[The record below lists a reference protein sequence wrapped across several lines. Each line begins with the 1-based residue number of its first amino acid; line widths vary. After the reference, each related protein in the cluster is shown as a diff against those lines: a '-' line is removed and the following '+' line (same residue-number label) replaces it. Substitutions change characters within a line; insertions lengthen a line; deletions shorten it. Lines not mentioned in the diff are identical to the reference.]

1 MSSISRLGR
10 SLLVVLAVTG
20 VIATESS
27 AQTMLGRRPGR
38 TTVGRPGAPV
48 NPYRRLF
55 LLPGQKDAAT
65 VPRLAGRP
73 PVAVLAATPAL
84 TVVCGTR
91 LVPIDPSIDPGIRR
105 RPDADAPRPSVRA
118 VEPPLCRQ

>member
-10 SLLVVLAVTG
+10 SLLLVLAVAG
-20 VIATESS
+20 VVAPESS

-38 TTVGRPGAPV
+38 TAVGRPGAPV
-48 NPYRRLF
+48 NPYSRLF

-73 PVAVLAATPAL
+73 PVSVLAATPAP
-84 TVVCGTR
+84 TIVCGTR
-91 LVPIDPSIDPGIRR
+91 LVPIDPSVDLGIRR
-105 RPDADAPRPSVRA
+105 LPDANAPRPSVRA
-118 VEPPLCRQ
+118 VEPPLCR